1 MRAFPGESP
10 RSLCA
15 EAAATPDGFR
25 KDKHM
30 KKTVLFDL
38 DGTLTDSGEGIINCA
53 TLALRHF
60 GLPIPAYEDMRTFVG
75 PPLRDSFIR
84 FGVPADQ
91 ADEAIRVYR
100 SRYIPTGMFEN
111 TPYPGIRELLEALRA
126 EGYTLYVATS
136 KPEEMSVTIL
146 EKFDL
151 AKYFHRICGASIDSS
166 RSTKDAVIAYLLE
179 SSGAKE
185 DMVMVGDT
193 KYDILGAKAHGI
205 PAIGVGWGYGKVEEM
220 EEAGAVGIAKT
231 MDELIGLIRGM

>member
-1 MRAFPGESP
+1 
-10 RSLCA
+10 
-15 EAAATPDGFR
+15 
-25 KDKHM
+25 M
-30 KKTVLFDL
+30 KKTILFDL

-53 TLALRHF
+53 TLALKHF

-151 AKYFHRICGASIDSS
+151 AKYFRRICGASIDSS

-220 EEAGAVGIAKT
+220 EEAGAVGIADS
-231 MDELIGLIRGM
+231 MEQLLGLIRRM